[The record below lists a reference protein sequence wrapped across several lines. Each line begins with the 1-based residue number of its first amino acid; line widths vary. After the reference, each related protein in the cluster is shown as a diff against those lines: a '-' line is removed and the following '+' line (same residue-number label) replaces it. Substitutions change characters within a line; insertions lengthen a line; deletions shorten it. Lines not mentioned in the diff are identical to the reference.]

1 MYGFELALDEH
12 RQGELRMQVFGPAGG
27 AAAVEFAAAPAA
39 LDERAGEHIAERS
52 QRRDPTPAEVKF
64 GIGGQIDI

>member
-1 MYGFELALDEH
+1 
-12 RQGELRMQVFGPAGG
+12 MQVFGPAGG
-27 AAAVEFAAAPAA
+27 AAAVGFATAPAA
-39 LDERAGEHIAERS
+39 LDERAGGHIAERS